1 MSLGEK
7 IGQVM
12 AKVDMDKLSN
22 VLMVGGIIITSLSSL
37 AGREA
42 SKRQQKAWIE
52 ESVAR
57 RLPHE
62 TK

>member
-1 MSLGEK
+1 
-7 IGQVM
+7 M
-12 AKVDMDKLSN
+12 AKVQEFFNKLDMDKVSN
-22 VLMVGGIIITSLSSL
+22 VLMVGGVIITALSSL

-42 SKRQQKAWIE
+42 SKRQQKQWIE